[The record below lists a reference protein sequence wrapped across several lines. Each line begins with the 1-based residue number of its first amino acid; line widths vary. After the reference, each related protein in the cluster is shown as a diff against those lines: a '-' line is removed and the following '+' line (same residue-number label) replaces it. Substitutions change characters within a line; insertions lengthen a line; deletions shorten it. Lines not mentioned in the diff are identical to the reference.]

1 MSPSDTEE
9 TFILFRGKK
18 KNGSS
23 LTSSYLW
30 QIIPAK
36 DSQIEAQESKAFE
49 SPGAQ

>member
-9 TFILFRGKK
+9 TFILFRGK

-36 DSQIEAQESKAFE
+36 DSQIEAQGSKAFE